1 MVAHRIR
8 LKAGVFVSPSLKRAN
23 GAVELRNAS
32 FRRPFRSTR
41 AHEKYTEKSSGG
53 VLERENRQEHLLLIK

>member
-8 LKAGVFVSPSLKRAN
+8 LKAGVFVSPSPKRAN

-32 FRRPFRSTR
+32 FRRPFGSTR

-53 VLERENRQEHLLLIK
+53 VLE